1 MPRSAAVRI
10 EPPEDMQGNS
20 AQEGNMALRALS
32 LVGLLTIGC
41 ASPEMTLRQDIYM
54 DAARACDAQ
63 FPSVQMARVGME
75 GSLSVDV
82 EAGQTQDVPAF
93 ARCYWQGIA
102 QRVEHRRQAG
112 LPLPDPFDLKPSV
125 DIAPEQG
132 R

>member
-1 MPRSAAVRI
+1 
-10 EPPEDMQGNS
+10 
-20 AQEGNMALRALS
+20 MALRGLP

-41 ASPEMTLRQDIYM
+41 AMSPEMRLRQDIYEG
-54 DAARACDAQ
+54 AARACDAQ

-82 EAGQTQDVPAF
+82 QAGQTQDVPGF
-93 ARCYWQGIA
+93 ARCYWEGIA

-112 LPLPDPFDLKPSV
+112 LPLPDSLDLKPSV

>member
-1 MPRSAAVRI
+1 VLIGAWAEPVDEAAASASGQDA
-10 EPPEDMQGNS
+10 QGWSFGGSNP
-20 AQEGNMALRALS
+20 L
-32 LVGLLTIGC
+32 
-41 ASPEMTLRQDIYM
+41 DI
-54 DAARACDAQ
+54 ARACDAQ
-63 FPSVQMARVGME
+63 FPSVQMARVGAD

-82 EAGQTQDVPAF
+82 QADQTQDVRGF

-125 DIAPEQG
+125 DVAPEQG

>member
-1 MPRSAAVRI
+1 
-10 EPPEDMQGNS
+10 
-20 AQEGNMALRALS
+20 MALRALL

-41 ASPEMTLRQDIYM
+41 AMSPEMRLRHQMVTEIYM

-63 FPSVQMARVGME
+63 FPSVQMAHVGME

-82 EAGQTQDVPAF
+82 QAGQTQDVPGF

-112 LPLPDPFDLKPSV
+112 LPLPDPLDLKPSV
-125 DIAPEQG
+125 DIAPEHG

>member
-1 MPRSAAVRI
+1 
-10 EPPEDMQGNS
+10 MQGNS
-20 AQEGNMALRALS
+20 AQEGDMALRALS

-41 ASPEMTLRQDIYM
+41 AMSPEMRLRHQMVTEIYV

-82 EAGQTQDVPAF
+82 QAGQTQDVPGF

-112 LPLPDPFDLKPSV
+112 LPLPDSLDLKPSV

>member
-1 MPRSAAVRI
+1 MPDRI
-10 EPPEDMQGNS
+10 VDAHQDTQGNS
-20 AQEGNMALRALS
+20 AQEGDMAVRALS

-41 ASPEMTLRQDIYM
+41 AMSPEMRLRQDIYEG
-54 DAARACDAQ
+54 AARACDAQ

-82 EAGQTQDVPAF
+82 QAGQTQDVPGF

-112 LPLPDPFDLKPSV
+112 LPLPDSLDLKPSV